1 MAAAG
6 YLEVRLCV
14 GTSRTW
20 LFIAIC
26 SWDLATVTA
35 EGSATMAVGEEDD
48 PSQADEDEQ
57 ERASQ
62 GQRAYAGSQAH
73 GDTSSGT
80 QPDCRLGV
88 VRC

>member
-20 LFIAIC
+20 PFIAIC

-35 EGSATMAVGEEDD
+35 EGSATMAVGEKDD
-48 PSQADEDEQ
+48 PSQADEDE
-57 ERASQ
+57 
-62 GQRAYAGSQAH
+62 
-73 GDTSSGT
+73 
-80 QPDCRLGV
+80 
-88 VRC
+88 